1 MLQQCHNYNELSQS
15 FRLFVLTETSLLRLD
30 GLLANCLLTQLLS
43 KMSLDTLFQQ
53 ILLTEQQLA
62 EQTQKI
68 KDGKFC
74 LFLWICFFFFLLN
87 YHSSASK

>member
-1 MLQQCHNYNELSQS
+1 
-15 FRLFVLTETSLLRLD
+15 
-30 GLLANCLLTQLLS
+30 
-43 KMSLDTLFQQ
+43 MSLDTLFQQ

-74 LFLWICFFFFLLN
+74 LFLWICFFFFFFCLIITLQLAN
-87 YHSSASK
+87 KLTAKR

>member
-43 KMSLDTLFQQ
+43 QNEFGHTFSTNSF
-53 ILLTEQQLA
+53 
-62 EQTQKI
+62 
-68 KDGKFC
+68 
-74 LFLWICFFFFLLN
+74 N
-87 YHSSASK
+87 